1 MNAPVLVFDI
11 ETIPDISHAK
21 HLYAELAE
29 LPDDEAL
36 PQLLTKYEEETGKT
50 FLPLPLHRVA
60 CLSVLWVQNDK
71 MTLKSLALPEHNE
84 AEILNKFFT
93 SLDRAPTLVS
103 WNGRGFDLPVMTYRA
118 LHHGISAGKLFSQS
132 GEMKYNN
139 YQNRYHNKHIDLMM
153 RLAAGSTLQKLDV
166 VASLCGFAGK
176 QDITGYDVLPMVQA
190 GEWQKLTT
198 YCESD
203 VINTW
208 LVYLRYQRLLGQ
220 MDGEQLAQW
229 EAKTRDYLH
238 TLKNTDGSAR
248 HDKFLDAWG
257 GVNQARDNPH
267 TDTATAEPTHHA
279 LEDATS
285 PPSDVPSDAINQQ
298 TQALEHTTTNAH
310 AI

>member
-1 MNAPVLVFDI
+1 
-11 ETIPDISHAK
+11 
-21 HLYAELAE
+21 
-29 LPDDEAL
+29 
-36 PQLLTKYEEETGKT
+36 
-50 FLPLPLHRVA
+50 
-60 CLSVLWVQNDK
+60 

-84 AEILNKFFT
+84 AEILNKFFA

-139 YQNRYHNKHIDLMM
+139 YQNRYHNRHIDLMM

-220 MDGEQLAQW
+220 IDNEQLARW
-229 EAKTRDYLH
+229 EAGTRDYLK
-238 TLKNTDGSAR
+238 TLKNPDDSLR
-248 HDKFLDAWG
+248 HEQFLQAWG
-257 GVNQARDNPH
+257 SVDADMYAA
-267 TDTATAEPTHHA
+267 TDTLDTETPVHTESPSNEPTHNPTA
-279 LEDATS
+279 
-285 PPSDVPSDAINQQ
+285 
-298 TQALEHTTTNAH
+298 
-310 AI
+310 

>member
-11 ETIPDISHAK
+11 ETIPDIRHAK
-21 HLYAELAE
+21 HLCAELAE

-220 MDGEQLAQW
+220 IDNEQLARW
-229 EAKTRDYLH
+229 EANTRDYLK
-238 TLKNTDGSAR
+238 TLKNSDDSLR
-248 HDKFLDAWG
+248 HEQFLQAWG
-257 GVNQARDNPH
+257 GADADMH
-267 TDTATAEPTHHA
+267 AATATDALDTETPMHTESPSNEPTHNPTA
-279 LEDATS
+279 
-285 PPSDVPSDAINQQ
+285 
-298 TQALEHTTTNAH
+298 
-310 AI
+310 